1 MPPGPPPP
9 PGHRQRKRS
18 PWVPILVVVLVL
30 ALGGGGW
37 FLFGP
42 GSDDSNTRPPMG
54 ATPDT
59 PGGVVWSLNEEVA
72 EGARIEGFWTV
83 GEDTLVKAVDNVFT
97 AYSLADGSSLWTLAL
112 EGDSMC
118 APSGTTEDGLIVV
131 GHGEYN
137 CGQNI
142 TQVDLTTGETG
153 WSRPLEPEE
162 APDGFQIAIS
172 GSSYAIH
179 THGGWNLHRIADG
192 ELISAAAAVYSSL
205 HQAVNRTDFAQE
217 NAPTNGQEIC
227 AVDGVAGGERLIRR
241 RTCATVT
248 DAANGTTSAPF
259 FKLEQIDPDTGDTLW
274 SLDVP
279 EGRWVSKIHS
289 ATPLVVSL
297 RSEEFGRVTDL
308 MFVDEAGQI
317 TGQVPI
323 ETTGVAEND
332 VHLLLE
338 EWCRDSLVPY
348 NGVDE
353 CGGTAVGGDT
363 FYASPS
369 GLSGPNPV
377 TAMDV
382 TTGAV
387 KWTYE
392 TEQFYKQTVLAADEE
407 GVIIHQASHL
417 GSSGQV
423 ARISA
428 DGQTVEPLFRTDE
441 AWLQPT
447 FYTAWLNGQL
457 VYSVSDFSLDQDIAV
472 YGPEGEAV
480 PLTEE
485 NGGNGEAEDGTAG
498 AATEGGGEDAG
509 AAEGG
514 GADAEAP

>member
-1 MPPGPPPP
+1 M
-9 PGHRQRKRS
+9 
-18 PWVPILVVVLVL
+18 PILVVVLVL

-54 ATPDT
+54 ATPET
-59 PGGVVWSLNEEVA
+59 PGGVVWSLNEDVA
-72 EGARIEGFWTV
+72 ENARIEGVWVV

-97 AYSLADGSSLWTLAL
+97 AYALADGSVLWTQEL
-112 EGDSMC
+112 EGDAIC
-118 APSGTTEDGLIVV
+118 APPTTTEDGLIVV
-131 GHGEYN
+131 GHGSAN

-142 TQVDLTTGETG
+142 TQMDLTTGETG

-162 APDGFQIAIS
+162 DPGGFAIAIA

-179 THGGWNLHRIADG
+179 SYGGWNLHRIADG
-192 ELISAAAAVYSSL
+192 EVISASAAVYSSL
-205 HQAVNRTDFAQE
+205 HQDVNRTDFADA
-217 NAPTNGQEIC
+217 NPPANGQEIC
-227 AVDGVAGGERLIRR
+227 AVDAVAGGERLIRR

-259 FKLEQIDPDTGDTLW
+259 FKLEQIDPETGDTMW

-279 EGRWVSKIHS
+279 EGRWVSKFHS
-289 ATPLVVSL
+289 TTPLVVSL
-297 RSEEFGRVTDL
+297 RSEEFGPDTEL
-308 MFVDEAGQI
+308 LFVDEAGQI
-317 TGQVPI
+317 TGQVPVA
-323 ETTGVAEND
+323 TTGVAEND

-338 EWCRDSLVPY
+338 EWCRDDIVVY
-348 NGVDE
+348 NQVDE
-353 CGGTAVGGDT
+353 CGGTAVAGDT

-369 GLSGPNPV
+369 GMAGGNPV

-387 KWTYE
+387 KWAYE
-392 TEQFYKQTVLAADEE
+392 TDQFYKQTVLAADEE

-441 AWLQPT
+441 AWIQPS
-447 FYTAWLNGQL
+447 FYIAWVNGQL
-457 VYSVSDFSLDQDIAV
+457 AYSVTDFSLEQDLSV

-485 NGGNGEAEDGTAG
+485 SEGRGEAEDGTEGAG
-498 AATEGGGEDAG
+498 ADGGAAEGGGEDAG